1 MMQKVKKMPHID
13 KEACAGCSICLVNC
27 PMECISITDPAFHGD
42 IRTIAQVDASTCIG
56 CGICAKS
63 CPIQAIEMVERKVA
77 KPMKTK
83 TDMRKIAYRGVQQ
96 GFKVAMRILPW
107 RMPELIQGVDAVKR
121 LPALVKRRGF
131 KKVLIVT
138 DENLMRLHLL
148 DDLLKEMENLRL
160 DYVIYREVAANP
172 TDFNVEEGLN
182 LYLVCQCD
190 CMIAFGGGAPMDCA
204 KAIGACVARP
214 RKRVSQLQG
223 LLKVLRP
230 IPTIFAV
237 PTTSG
242 TGSETTMAAVIT
254 ENATHHKASIND
266 LCLIPKY
273 AVLDPKLTVGLPPRT
288 TATTGMDALC
298 HAVEAYTNHVYNSD
312 LENDMARQAVK
323 LIYENLY
330 KVYTDGSNLS
340 GRQNMQLAAFYA
352 GRAFTRGC
360 VGYVH
365 AIGHTLGGLYGV
377 PHGLAMSIILP
388 HVMRA
393 FGPAVYERLAELSD
407 VCGMTDSNASKQE
420 KAEAFI
426 RWIEEMKVKMEIPE
440 FATMIQEDDVDQ
452 MVEWVDKEANPV
464 YPVPVIWSK
473 AEIKSFIMS
482 IR

>member
-1 MMQKVKKMPHID
+1 MQKLPHID
-13 KEACAGCSICLVNC
+13 EEHCAGCSLCLVNC
-27 PMECISITDPAFHGD
+27 PMECITISEPKFPGD
-42 IRTIAQVDASTCIG
+42 IRTVAQVDSLTCIG

-63 CPIQAIEMVERKVA
+63 CPIQAIEMVDRREA
-77 KPMKTK
+77 GPMKTK
-83 TDMRKIAYRGVQQ
+83 MDLKKLACRGVQH
-96 GFKVAMRILPW
+96 GLKIGMGVLPW
-107 RMPELIQGVDAVKR
+107 RMPELIQGVDAVNR
-121 LPALVKRRGF
+121 LPALVKRKGF

-148 DDLLKEMENLRL
+148 DSMLKEMEALRL
-160 DYVIYREVAANP
+160 EYVIYREVAANP

-182 LYLVCQCD
+182 LYLVCHCD

-214 RKRVSQLQG
+214 RKRVDQLQG
-223 LLKVLRP
+223 LFKVLRP
-230 IPTIFAV
+230 IPMVFAV
-237 PTTSG
+237 PTTAG

-254 ENATHHKASIND
+254 EDATHHKASIND
-266 LCLIPKY
+266 LRLIPKY

-298 HAVEAYTNHVYNSD
+298 HAVEAYTNHLYNSD
-312 LENDMARQAVK
+312 LENTMARQAVK

-330 KVYTDGSNLS
+330 KAYTDGANLAY
-340 GRQNMQLAAFYA
+340 RHNMQLAAFYA

-365 AIGHTLGGLYGV
+365 AVGHTLGGLYGV

-407 VCGMTDSNASKQE
+407 VCGMTKPEASQQE
-420 KAEAFI
+420 KAETFI
-426 RWIEEMKVKMEIPE
+426 RWIEEMKVKMDIPE
-440 FATMIQEDDVDQ
+440 YATMIQENDVDQ

-464 YPVPVIWSK
+464 YPVPVIWNK
-473 AEIKSFIMS
+473 AEIKAFIMS